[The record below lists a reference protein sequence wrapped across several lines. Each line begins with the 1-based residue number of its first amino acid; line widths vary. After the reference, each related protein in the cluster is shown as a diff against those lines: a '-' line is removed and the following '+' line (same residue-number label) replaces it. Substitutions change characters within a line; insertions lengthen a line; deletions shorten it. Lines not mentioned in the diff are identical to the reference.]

1 MTVAKYG
8 FSLLLQQH
16 DIIIYIIIKI
26 FETFYISFIY
36 QLFFFFFTYLVFQVS
51 ANQDL
56 KLQLMCAPIYSPI
69 SLHPITLN

>member
-36 QLFFFFFTYLVFQVS
+36 QLFFFFFLPIWSF
-51 ANQDL
+51 
-56 KLQLMCAPIYSPI
+56 KCLQTRILSYNLCVHQYIPQLAYIRS
-69 SLHPITLN
+69 H